1 MEEKKKSPRR
11 VRLTTMQIVALG
23 FFGVIFLGGVLLW
36 LPFSNQKPIEFID
49 ALRLA
54 GYAQYYGK
62 AQRVAASEQS
72 TFSSN
77 ITETAPSR

>member
-1 MEEKKKSPRR
+1 MTRCSKDVTRLLKKLEPF
-11 VRLTTMQIVALG
+11 VR
-23 FFGVIFLGGVLLW
+23 
-36 LPFSNQKPIEFID
+36 KPVPPAPEHIPPMPQVEGIEFID